1 MSRIFLVS
9 TIAMTVLLGI
19 WSSAALAGET
29 KEKPVVE
36 QILDLLLQRG
46 QITQEEYRTLQ
57 EKARKEQ
64 AEVPAILAG
73 IERGRPYLKSAD
85 DNFRLE
91 FGGRLQADF
100 QAAEGDTRTLTG
112 DFLSSQFLVRR
123 ARVDVDAIFYKWIRA
138 KIQSE
143 LTEGV
148 SLKDAY
154 LDLTF
159 LPELRFRAG
168 QFHVP
173 FSLEE
178 YGTSDNFI
186 DFIERSLV
194 NELAPMRDRG
204 VKLYGDLMGGIIS
217 YHLGGFNGTGED
229 TSDNN
234 SAKDL
239 AFRLEYSPFRTSKS
253 FWLKGLQFAG
263 NVTWGDEDDSQT
275 AQGRTIARTPNR
287 FTFFAA
293 QNAQGQRT
301 RYGGDFAWWVG
312 PASLKFEYDV
322 QTNERQGLGPGGTNL
337 DDVTATGWYVSG
349 TYVLTGEDK
358 LRSGNVIPRRPFIP
372 FSDQSGFGAVEVGLR
387 WAELSF
393 DSDSPVNL
401 FSTSLSPVNIPGG
414 GTTAENSAQS
424 LTLGVNWYFNE
435 WTRAM
440 LNWNYYWFDNSL
452 GTPFSCNLGSCSA
465 AQLRSADS
473 ESWEIL
479 SRLQIWF

>member
-1 MSRIFLVS
+1 
-9 TIAMTVLLGI
+9 
-19 WSSAALAGET
+19 
-29 KEKPVVE
+29 
-36 QILDLLLQRG
+36 
-46 QITQEEYRTLQ
+46 LQ

-64 AEVPAILAG
+64 EAGKEPSPAILAG
-73 IERGRPYLKSAD
+73 IERGRPFLRSAD
-85 DNFRLE
+85 DNFRVE
-91 FGGRLQADF
+91 FGGRLQTDF

-112 DFLSSQFLVRR
+112 QFLSSQFLVRR
-123 ARVDVDAIFYKWIRA
+123 ARVDVYATFYKWIRA
-138 KIQSE
+138 KIQAD
-143 LTEGV
+143 LTEGI

-154 LDLTF
+154 IDLTF
-159 LPELRFRAG
+159 MPELGLQAG
-168 QFHVP
+168 QFKVP

-178 YGTSDNFI
+178 LTSSNFL

-194 NELAPMRDRG
+194 NNLTPMWDRG
-204 VKLYGDLMGGIIS
+204 VMIYGDLGLMNGVIG
-217 YHLGGFNGTGED
+217 YYLGGFNGTGED

-239 AFRLEYSPFRTSKS
+239 AFRVEYSPFRTSKS

-263 NVTWGDEDDSQT
+263 NVTWGDEDDLST
-275 AQGRTIARTPNR
+275 ASGQTIARTPHR

-312 PASLKFEYDV
+312 PASFKFEYDV
-322 QTNERQGLGPGGTNL
+322 QTNQRRGLGPGGTNL
-337 DDVTATGWYVSG
+337 DDVTATGWYVSS

-358 LRSGNVIPRRPFIP
+358 QRSGNVIPRRPFIP
-372 FSDQSGFGAVEVGLR
+372 FSDQWGLGAVEVGIR
-387 WAELSF
+387 WSEFSF
-393 DSDSPVNL
+393 ESADPVNL

-440 LNWNYYWFDNSL
+440 LNWNYYWFDNPF
-452 GTPFSCNLGSCSA
+452 GTPFSCKLGSCSA